1 MRFSLRN
8 KLLVLNFSIVI
19 LTGLF
24 VLLTLHNAFIERL
37 QKELQKRGIF
47 MAQHLARTV
56 EEDLRR
62 ENYPGLKTRL
72 YDFMNT
78 DNDIVYILVKN
89 NKGEIIAHTFK
100 EGLTPELKDM
110 EVPDTTASP
119 HIVRF
124 KTDKGDVFDITAP
137 VSDGQLGIVHLGLAG
152 KPITES
158 ISALQKKTIEIILFV
173 LIISTAISL
182 YFSMKI
188 IRPLKSLEQA
198 SQELAKGNLKYRVDI
213 KTADEIGL
221 LAKNFNAMAEN
232 IERMHREL
240 TESYR
245 ELEQEVK
252 ERKTIQA
259 ELDRSI
265 RFLNNIYDS
274 IIDPFVILDRN
285 FKIIRANNAY
295 ASLKNRTVE
304 ELINKTCYRVL
315 EGRDSVCD
323 GCVIEKTL
331 KLGRTCVKEK
341 RVIRPDGTQAW
352 LELYTY
358 PLYDQDNQI
367 THVIEYTR
375 DITDKK
381 NAEEQRQRMIEELER
396 ISRTDSVTGLYN
408 RRALLELLE
417 YNLKR
422 SQRYKTR
429 LSVILTDIDRFK
441 FINDNYGHPVGDEI
455 IRRVGRL
462 IKDTLRASDIMG
474 RYGGDEFLLILSDTG
489 LDGAMELAE
498 RIRRVVEK
506 TDFVINENLVLRIT
520 ISLGVIDCTD
530 MTDVDE
536 IIRLVDDALYAS
548 KKAGRNRSYTIT
560 VS

>member
-1 MRFSLRN
+1 LRFSLRN

-24 VLLTLHNAFIERL
+24 ILLALHNAFIERL

-47 MAQHLARTV
+47 MAQHLARIV
-56 EEDLRR
+56 VEDLRK
-62 ENYPGLKTRL
+62 ENYLDLKSRL
-72 YDFMNT
+72 YDYKKI
-78 DNDIVYILVKN
+78 DNDILYIFIKN
-89 NKGEIIAHTFK
+89 SKGEIIAHTF
-100 EGLTPELKDM
+100 EQGLPAGLEDM
-110 EVPDTTASP
+110 EAAGTTASP
-119 HIVRF
+119 HIERF
-124 KTDKGDVFDITAP
+124 KTDKGNVFDISVP
-137 VSDGQLGIVHLGLAG
+137 VLDGQLGVVHLGLAE
-152 KPITES
+152 KSITES
-158 ISALQKKTIEIILFV
+158 VSALQKKTIEIILFIL
-173 LIISTAISL
+173 LISAAVSL

-188 IRPLKSLEQA
+188 IRPLKALEQA
-198 SQELAKGNLKYRVDI
+198 SQELARGNLKYRVDI
-213 KTADEIGL
+213 RTSDEIGL
-221 LAKNFNAMAEN
+221 LAKNFNTMAEN
-232 IERMHREL
+232 IEQMHSEL

-245 ELEQEVK
+245 ELQQEIK
-252 ERKTIQA
+252 ERKAIQA

-285 FKIIRANNAY
+285 FNIVRANNAY

-304 ELINKTCYRVL
+304 DLINKTCYRVL

-331 KLGRTCVKEK
+331 NLGRSCVKEK
-341 RVIRPDGTQAW
+341 RVTRPDGTESW

-358 PLYDQDNQI
+358 PIYDQNNQI

-422 SQRYKTR
+422 AQRYKTR

-548 KKAGRNRSYTIT
+548 KKAGRNRSYTIS

>member
-1 MRFSLRN
+1 
-8 KLLVLNFSIVI
+8 LNFSIVI

-24 VLLTLHNAFIERL
+24 ILLTLHNALLERL

-47 MAQHLARTV
+47 MAQHLARIV
-56 EEDLRR
+56 VDDLRR
-62 ENYPGLKTRL
+62 ENYLNLKPQL
-72 YDFMNT
+72 YDYKKT
-78 DNDIVYILVKN
+78 DNDIVYIFIKN
-89 NKGEIIAHTFK
+89 NKGEVIAHTFK
-100 EGLTPELKDM
+100 QGLPAELKDI
-110 EVPDTTASP
+110 ESTRAKESR
-119 HIVRF
+119 HIVTY
-124 KTDKGDVFDITAP
+124 KTEEGDINVYDISVP
-137 VSDGQLGIVHLGLAG
+137 ILNGQLGVIHLGLAE
-152 KPITES
+152 KSITES
-158 ISALQKKTIEIILFV
+158 ASAITRKVLEIILFILFV
-173 LIISTAISL
+173 SAAVSL

-188 IRPLKSLEQA
+188 IRPLKALEQA

-213 KTADEIGL
+213 KTSDEIGL
-221 LAKNFNAMAEN
+221 LAKNFNSMAEN
-232 IERMHREL
+232 IEEMHREL

-245 ELEQEVK
+245 ELEEEVK
-252 ERKTIQA
+252 ERKAIQA

-331 KLGRTCVKEK
+331 RLGDSCVKEK
-341 RVIRPDGTQAW
+341 MVTRPDGTEAW

-358 PLYDQDNQI
+358 PIYDQNNQI

-381 NAEEQRQRMIEELER
+381 SVEEQRKRMIEELER
-396 ISRTDSVTGLYN
+396 ISRTDSLTGLFN

-441 FINDNYGHPVGDEI
+441 FINDNYGHPIGDEI

-520 ISLGVIDCTD
+520 ISLGVIDCTY

-548 KKAGRNRSYTIT
+548 KKAGRNRSYTIS